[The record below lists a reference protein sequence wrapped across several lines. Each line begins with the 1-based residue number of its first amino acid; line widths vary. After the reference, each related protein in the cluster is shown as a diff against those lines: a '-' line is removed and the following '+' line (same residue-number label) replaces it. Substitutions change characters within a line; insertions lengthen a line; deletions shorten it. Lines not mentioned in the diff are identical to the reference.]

1 MNETL
6 PDVSEYEKELDKL
19 EDKYKKG
26 KLSDTTFE
34 SECARLQPLI
44 EDGHDYKFIGKVGR
58 FTPVKPGT
66 GGGVLCREQNGK
78 YYAAANSTG
87 YRWLESEML
96 GDDIFNVVDDSFYIK
111 MVNDRVDDISALGD
125 FEWFVSDDPYLGDF
139 MNVPEYGPE
148 EVPFA

>member
-1 MNETL
+1 MRFFPEAHQGRSQASAGNRRLKAYVPEVL
-6 PDVSEYEKELDKL
+6 KL
-19 EDKYKKG
+19 Q
-26 KLSDTTFE
+26 S
-34 SECARLQPLI
+34 RP
-44 EDGHDYKFIGKVGR
+44 
-58 FTPVKPGT
+58 
-66 GGGVLCREQNGK
+66 EQNGK

-96 GDDIFNVVDDSFYIK
+96 GDDIFNVVDGSFYIK

-139 MNVPEYGPE
+139 MNVPEYGPD